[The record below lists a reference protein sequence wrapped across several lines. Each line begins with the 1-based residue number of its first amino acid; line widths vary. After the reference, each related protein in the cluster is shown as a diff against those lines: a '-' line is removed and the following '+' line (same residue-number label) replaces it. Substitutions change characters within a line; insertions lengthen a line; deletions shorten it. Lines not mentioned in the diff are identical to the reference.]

1 MTRYLKIGGM
11 VLILWFT
18 AKVCYSAPFAGNSFS
33 ENVKSTAGTGAAK
46 KLILGKPFM
55 SHMVLQQKQPIPVW
69 GAAGPD
75 ALITVKIGSQTR
87 SVHASREGSWRVVL
101 HPMNPDGQKT
111 MTISSSDGEKIILED
126 ILVGEVWLCAGQ
138 SNMEFRLSQAV
149 GGKVAV
155 QESNHPEIRIFNFSG
170 IVRPD
175 AVAWNRTELER
186 INHFEFFEGKWE
198 RCSPATSSGFSAIG
212 YFFGTTLAANRAVPV
227 GLMEIAVGGAPVEA
241 FVDKKS
247 LGQDSVLK
255 KILVDWKHN
264 ELVMD
269 WCRERAAQNLAGS
282 ENRDQRH
289 PFEPG
294 YLYEAGVSQL
304 AGFPIRGVIWYQG
317 ESNAHNASL
326 YKLLLPALVDS
337 WRKGWKAKTLPFYFA
352 QLSGIE
358 RKGWPEFRDMQRNL
372 ARTVP
377 SAGMVVTFD
386 LGDSLNVHPT
396 RKKEVGERFAS
407 LALHECYGD
416 RKAPLGPELKKV
428 DLQKDKL
435 ILTFDFTVALK
446 TSDGS
451 APREVEVAGADG
463 KFATVQAEIFG
474 NKLIIG
480 TKGLDPKV
488 IRYGWKPFS
497 RGNLVNEANLP
508 VSTFK
513 YLLTNK

>member
-1 MTRYLKIGGM
+1 
-11 VLILWFT
+11 
-18 AKVCYSAPFAGNSFS
+18 
-33 ENVKSTAGTGAAK
+33 
-46 KLILGKPFM
+46 
-55 SHMVLQQKQPIPVW
+55 
-69 GAAGPD
+69 
-75 ALITVKIGSQTR
+75 
-87 SVHASREGSWRVVL
+87 
-101 HPMNPDGQKT
+101 
-111 MTISSSDGEKIILED
+111 
-126 ILVGEVWLCAGQ
+126 
-138 SNMEFRLSQAV
+138 
-149 GGKVAV
+149 
-155 QESNHPEIRIFNFSG
+155 
-170 IVRPD
+170 
-175 AVAWNRTELER
+175 
-186 INHFEFFEGKWE
+186 
-198 RCSPATSSGFSAIG
+198 
-212 YFFGTTLAANRAVPV
+212 
-227 GLMEIAVGGAPVEA
+227 
-241 FVDKKS
+241 
-247 LGQDSVLK
+247 
-255 KILVDWKHN
+255 
-264 ELVMD
+264 
-269 WCRERAAQNLAGS
+269 
-282 ENRDQRH
+282 
-289 PFEPG
+289 
-294 YLYEAGVSQL
+294 
-304 AGFPIRGVIWYQG
+304 
-317 ESNAHNASL
+317 
-326 YKLLLPALVDS
+326 
-337 WRKGWKAKTLPFYFA
+337 
-352 QLSGIE
+352 LSGIE